1 MTFNPNDPR
10 PPFESVQWDLR
21 REGYAWDNDIH
32 GEGHCMR
39 RYYMAP
45 HKNELI
51 DGRIYW
57 REEDRLFMLALLLE
71 NVGVDQAVRI
81 GDPAVW
87 KAAVAQLPD

>member
-1 MTFNPNDPR
+1 MPFEPNEPR
-10 PPFESVQWDLR
+10 PPFAAVQWNLR
-21 REGYAWDNDIH
+21 PEGYAWDTEDD
-32 GEGHCMR
+32 HCLR
-39 RYYMAP
+39 RYYMTP

-51 DGRIYW
+51 DGKLYW
-57 REEDRLFMLALLLE
+57 QEEDRLFMLALLLE